1 MWQRRLAV
9 ASEQADH
16 GAHGQRR
23 TEVHIPREYAR
34 PPLEQLAPVL
44 APVHPPAVQVKY
56 QGHPPE
62 NHKDTAIA
70 SCIFVFCQY
79 LSTAI
84 VQPCPYHVLRK
95 SASDVGIQTMA
106 ERRK

>member
-9 ASEQADH
+9 ASEQAAH

-34 PPLEQLAPVL
+34 PPVEQLAPVL

-56 QGHPPE
+56 NDIPLE
-62 NHKDTAIA
+62 NHKDTAYIG
-70 SCIFVFCQY
+70 CIFVFYYCCPLNLMDQKKTGQEWFKEQWKHLLNQS
-79 LSTAI
+79 LS
-84 VQPCPYHVLRK
+84 
-95 SASDVGIQTMA
+95 D
-106 ERRK
+106 